1 MKSRAR
7 VPGRGYTR
15 TASLLAALVD
25 EPQGIT
31 ASALAQRLD
40 IPKSTLSL
48 ILRHFLELGIVERA
62 HDRARIV
69 IGPELVKL
77 AFRIVSNLQLPRV
90 ARPHLEWLARETHE
104 NVYLGVQNGLKAIY
118 IDRVDGTESVRVNVE
133 LGAPRPLHATAIG
146 KLILAFS
153 PPSLLEAVV
162 RAEGL
167 PALTP
172 HTITDPTRLRR
183 KLEEVRKR
191 GFSTSD
197 GENIDGLYAIAVPV
211 IVRGR
216 IVAGICICVPGSP
229 GLHHRPRWAPKML
242 KAAQRISRDLTARPQ
257 PNGSAPSDGDWGPA
271 RRRRTLRG
279 LARRRA
285 SARSESRRRAT

>member
-1 MKSRAR
+1 VKSRAR
-7 VPGRGYTR
+7 VPGRGYMR

-25 EPQGIT
+25 QPQGIT
-31 ASALAQRLD
+31 AAALAQQLD

-62 HDRARIV
+62 HDRAGIV

-77 AFRIVSNLQLPRV
+77 AFRIVSNLQVPRV
-90 ARPHLEWLARETHE
+90 ARPHVEWLARETHE

-118 IDRVDGTESVRVNVE
+118 VDRVDGTESVRVNVE

-153 PPSLLEAVV
+153 PPSLLDAVL
-162 RAEGL
+162 RMEGL
-167 PALTP
+167 PAMTP

-183 KLEEVRKR
+183 ELEEVRKR

-216 IVAGICICVPGSP
+216 IVAGICISVPGSP
-229 GLHHRPRWAPKML
+229 GLQTRPRWAPKML
-242 KAAQRISRDLTARPQ
+242 KAAQRISRDLTAHPQ
-257 PNGSAPSDGDWGPA
+257 PDGSAPSPGDFRPA
-271 RRRRTLRG
+271 RPRATTRG
-279 LARRRA
+279 PARRRA
-285 SARSESRRRAT
+285 SARSESRRG

>member
-7 VPGRGYTR
+7 VPGRGYMR

-25 EPQGIT
+25 QPQGIT
-31 ASALAQRLD
+31 AAALAQRLD

-62 HDRARIV
+62 HDRAGIV

-77 AFRIVSNLQLPRV
+77 AFRIVSNLQLPPV
-90 ARPHLEWLARETHE
+90 ARPHLESLARETHE

-162 RAEGL
+162 RVEGL

-172 HTITDPTRLRR
+172 HTIRDPTRLRR
-183 KLEEVRKR
+183 ELEEVRKR

-216 IVAGICICVPGSP
+216 IVAGICISVPGSQ
-229 GLHHRPRWAPKML
+229 GLLNRHRWAPKML
-242 KAAQRISRDLTARPQ
+242 KAAQRISRDLRAHPQ
-257 PNGSAPSDGDWGPA
+257 PNGSAPSPSDWGPA
-271 RRRRTLRG
+271 RRRVTTRG
-279 LARRRA
+279 PAGRRA
-285 SARSESRRRAT
+285 SARSGSRRG